1 MNWKSPHNRKLPV
14 PRGAPLVMGV
24 LNVGAFSFSDGGRY
38 VETSAASDH
47 AAEMLRQG
55 ADIIDIGAE
64 STRPDAA
71 EISAAEESAA
81 LLPKIRAVRK
91 RFPDAAISAD
101 TYKPEVAEAAIEAG
115 ADIIN
120 DVYANRRADGSYP
133 MAEVVSRLNAPLILT
148 HSCRGEAFSGGFFD
162 FFMDSMKSR
171 IDAALASGVSADMLV
186 LDPGVG
192 FGKTA
197 AQNFELIKRLGEL
210 RAFGFPILLGVSRK
224 SLFAE
229 ICGSDMSARDAAT
242 CAVSAYAAA
251 RNSCDIL
258 RVHNVAANVAA
269 IKTILKLS

>member
-1 MNWKSPHNRKLPV
+1 
-14 PRGAPLVMGV
+14 MGV
-24 LNVGAFSFSDGGRY
+24 LNVGAFSFSDGGKY
-38 VETSAASDH
+38 AKTSDALEH

-71 EISAAEESAA
+71 EISADEEASI
-81 LLPKIRAVRK
+81 LLPKIRAVRG

-133 MAEVVSRLNAPLILT
+133 MAEIAARLKAPLVLT
-148 HSCRGEAFSGGFFD
+148 HSGRGEAFSGVFFD
-162 FFMDSMKSR
+162 SFVRSMKSR
-171 IDAALASGVSADMLV
+171 IDAALAAGVSADMLV

-197 AQNFELIKRLGEL
+197 AQNFELVKRLGEL
-210 RAFGFPILLGVSRK
+210 RVFGFPILLGVSRK

-229 ICGSDMSARDAAT
+229 ICSDDMSARDAAT

-251 RNSCDIL
+251 RNTCDIL
-258 RVHNVAANVAA
+258 RVHSVAANVAA
-269 IKTILKLS
+269 IKTILRLF